1 MVQKQKLMLL
11 YVFFFFFSM
20 VNDYFSQAA
29 IDFLL
34 GNVTAQVFEEFEI
47 DMMTKDPAVSVERM
61 RERAVE
67 LCQKRVVA
75 DVSEE
80 FHGGWVLITP
90 NTANALKSWPMEEAV
105 LLLTDAAIYLCR
117 FDWDLDKV
125 SSFERVALASIT
137 NIKTGVYIT
146 STISQ
151 AHMNETR
158 NVGFVVSYQPGK
170 SDVRRRNTRTMSTRD
185 APKLT
190 ATGEIQAVPTGF
202 AGLFSGANGP
212 KEPAVRKLAFK
223 APYTDSSLPVSEA
236 GPRQTELQ
244 KIDTICSEIE
254 RLAAERQLVKEGEE
268 RRKLVEKG
276 DIISLD
282 AAKRS
287 TGLLEQLGHSLKK
300 LVWA

>member
-1 MVQKQKLMLL
+1 
-11 YVFFFFFSM
+11 M

-34 GNVTAQVFEEFEI
+34 GNVTAKVFEEFEI

-90 NTANALKSWPMEEAV
+90 NAANALKSWPMEEVV

-137 NIKTGVYIT
+137 NIKEGVYIT

-151 AHMNETR
+151 AHVNETR
-158 NVGFVVSYQPGK
+158 NVGFVVSYQPGN

-190 ATGEIQAVPTGF
+190 ATGEIPAAPTGF
-202 AGLFSGANGP
+202 AGLFSGSNAP
-212 KEPAVRKLAFK
+212 KEPAIRKLAFK

-236 GPRQTELQ
+236 GSRQTELQ

-254 RLAAERQLVKEGEE
+254 RLAAERQMVKEGEE
-268 RRKLVEKG
+268 RKKLVEKG

>member
-1 MVQKQKLMLL
+1 
-11 YVFFFFFSM
+11 M

-34 GNVTAQVFEEFEI
+34 GNVTAKVFEEFEM
-47 DMMTKDPAVSVERM
+47 DMMTKDPAVSVEKM

-75 DVSEE
+75 DISEE
-80 FHGGWVLITP
+80 FHGGWVLISP
-90 NTANALKSWPMEEAV
+90 NAANVLKSWPMEETV
-105 LLLTDAAIYLCR
+105 LLLTDAALYFCR

-125 SSFERVALASIT
+125 SSFERVTLASIT
-137 NIKTGVYIT
+137 NIKIGAYIT

-151 AHMNETR
+151 THMNETR

-170 SDVRRRNTRTMSTRD
+170 SDVRRRNTRTLSTKD
-185 APKLT
+185 APKFT
-190 ATGEIQAVPTGF
+190 ANGEPQPAPAGF
-202 AGLFSGANGP
+202 AGLFSGASAS
-212 KEPAVRKLAFK
+212 KEPAIRKLAFK
-223 APYTDSSLPVSEA
+223 APYADSSMPASGA
-236 GPRQTELQ
+236 GPRQTEMQ

-254 RLAAERQLVKEGEE
+254 RLAFERQQVKEGAE
-268 RRKLVEKG
+268 RKKLVERG

-282 AAKRS
+282 TARRS

>member
-1 MVQKQKLMLL
+1 MLL
-11 YVFFFFFSM
+11 FFFFFSM

-34 GNVTAQVFEEFEI
+34 GNVTAKVFEEFEI

-90 NTANALKSWPMEEAV
+90 NAANALKSWPMEEVV

-137 NIKTGVYIT
+137 NIKEGVYIT

-151 AHMNETR
+151 AHVNETR
-158 NVGFVVSYQPGK
+158 NVGFVVSYQPGN

-190 ATGEIQAVPTGF
+190 ATGEIPAAPTGF
-202 AGLFSGANGP
+202 AGLFSGSNAP
-212 KEPAVRKLAFK
+212 KEPAIRKLAFK

-236 GPRQTELQ
+236 GSRQTELQ

-254 RLAAERQLVKEGEE
+254 RLAAERQMVKEGEE
-268 RRKLVEKG
+268 RKKLVEKG

>member
-1 MVQKQKLMLL
+1 
-11 YVFFFFFSM
+11 M

-34 GNVTAQVFEEFEI
+34 GNVSAKVFEEFEM

-75 DVSEE
+75 DVNEE
-80 FHGGWVLITP
+80 FHGGWVLISP
-90 NTANALKSWPMEEAV
+90 NTANVLKSWPMEETV
-105 LLLTDAAIYLCR
+105 LLLTDAALYLCR

-125 SSFERVALASIT
+125 SSFERVTLASIT
-137 NIKTGVYIT
+137 NIKIGTYIT

-170 SDVRRRNTRTMSTRD
+170 SDVRRRNTRTLSTKD
-185 APKLT
+185 APKFT
-190 ATGEIQAVPTGF
+190 ATGEPLPAPTGF
-202 AGLFSGANGP
+202 AGLFSGANAS
-212 KEPAVRKLAFK
+212 KEPAIRKLAFK
-223 APYTDSSLPVSEA
+223 APYADSSLPASGA
-236 GPRQTELQ
+236 GPRQTEMQ
-244 KIDTICSEIE
+244 IIDTICSEIE
-254 RLAAERQLVKEGEE
+254 RLAFERQQVKEGGE
-268 RRKLVEKG
+268 RKKLVEKG

-282 AAKRS
+282 TARRS

>member
-1 MVQKQKLMLL
+1 
-11 YVFFFFFSM
+11 M

-34 GNVTAQVFEEFEI
+34 GNVTANVFEEFEI

-90 NTANALKSWPMEEAV
+90 NAANALKSWPMEEVV

-125 SSFERVALASIT
+125 SSFERVTLASIT
-137 NIKTGVYIT
+137 NIKTGAYIT

-190 ATGEIQAVPTGF
+190 ATGEIPAAPTGF
-202 AGLFSGANGP
+202 AGLFSGANGS
-212 KEPAVRKLAFK
+212 KEPAIRKLAFK

-236 GPRQTELQ
+236 GPWQTELQ
-244 KIDTICSEIE
+244 TIDTICSEIE
-254 RLAAERQLVKEGEE
+254 RLAAERQLAKEGEE
-268 RRKLVEKG
+268 RKRLVEKG